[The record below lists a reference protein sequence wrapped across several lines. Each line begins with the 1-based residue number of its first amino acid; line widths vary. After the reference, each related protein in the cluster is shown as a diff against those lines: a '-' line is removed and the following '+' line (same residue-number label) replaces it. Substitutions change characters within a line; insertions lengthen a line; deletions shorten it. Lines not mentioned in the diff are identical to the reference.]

1 MRGVQ
6 RKATKL
12 IRPTGMQSASYND
25 TVERL
30 GLMRINTR
38 TLRSD
43 LVETLKTINGNYSM
57 RSEFLFEFDDVNIR

>member
-12 IRPTGMQSASYND
+12 ITGMQSASYND